1 MAFRLCL
8 IFTFILAVL
17 KLVNLIFISWLTVFI
32 PIIMYYGIILF
43 TCSALIWGFFNVLK
57 SKSKYGN

>member
-1 MAFRLCL
+1 
-8 IFTFILAVL
+8 
-17 KLVNLIFISWLTVFI
+17 
-32 PIIMYYGIILF
+32 MYYGIILF